1 MDQTISAADAN
12 RSFSRILGEV
22 RAGATYAV
30 TSHGK
35 PVARII
41 PCDANAEAKAEA
53 WRDLMHRLKTQPA
66 SEDIGPWRRD
76 ELYDE

>member
-1 MDQTISAADAN
+1 MDKAISSAEAN
-12 RSFSRILGEV
+12 RNFSRILGEV
-22 RAGATYAV
+22 RSGTTFTV

-41 PCDANAEAKAEA
+41 PCDGDAVAKAEA
-53 WRDLMHRLKTQPA
+53 WRVLMLRLQTQPA
-66 SEDIGPWRRD
+66 GKPIGPWRRD